1 MDADDADHSDGQGGR
16 NGRADRFDVDGQADV
31 ADPIATALD
40 AAFPHRAVTDLT
52 GTGPSWNELNETVG
66 VAFADDERAYC
77 KIATD
82 GDGTRIRR
90 ERAVV
95 DYVGANGD
103 VPVPT
108 VLASD
113 PDARVPYLAT
123 APVDGP
129 NLLDEWDGA
138 DVTGRA
144 ALARRVGASLAR
156 LHRLRFDV
164 PGHVVGGDADAL
176 DLDTASWTDVL
187 LDWVEWYRG
196 YSPSD
201 RFDHHFDAVLDA
213 VESNRGL
220 LDDAPAA
227 LLHCDTAKPNC
238 FVGDDAVGFLDWEIA
253 LVGDPVWDLH
263 RGRCY
268 LDGVRVTGPEAIV
281 DGFFEGY
288 RETADGLPAGYDERV
303 PVYRPV
309 WLLSWSGFF
318 DNYLQFVE
326 ESPEELAE
334 WVEREMDRRL
344 GAIA

>member
-1 MDADDADHSDGQGGR
+1 MDDRIAAALDG
-16 NGRADRFDVDGQADV
+16 AFPDREVADV
-31 ADPIATALD
+31 G
-40 AAFPHRAVTDLT
+40 

-66 VAFADDERAYC
+66 VAFADGERAYL

-82 GDGTRIRR
+82 GDGTRIAR

-95 DYVGANGD
+95 DYVGANCE

-113 PDARVPYLAT
+113 PDATVPYLVT
-123 APVDGP
+123 LPVDGP
-129 NLLDEWDGA
+129 NLLDEWDDA
-138 DVTGRA
+138 DVTGRT
-144 ALARRVGASLAR
+144 ALARRVGASMAR
-156 LHRLRFDV
+156 LHERRFDTA
-164 PGHVVGGDADAL
+164 GHIVGGDAASL
-176 DLDTASWTDVL
+176 DLDTASWSEVL

-213 VESNRGL
+213 VESNRDL
-220 LDDAPAA
+220 LDDTPAA

-253 LVGDPVWDLH
+253 HVGDSAWDLH
-263 RGRCY
+263 RSRCY
-268 LDGVRVTGPEAIV
+268 LDGVRNDGPEAIV
-281 DGFFEGY
+281 DGLLAGY
-288 RETADGLPAGYDERV
+288 RETAGGLPAGYDERV

-318 DNYLQFVE
+318 ENYLQFVE

-334 WVEREMDRRL
+334 WVERKMDQRL
-344 GAIA
+344 AAIA